1 MNYIDSVQN
10 ARVKI
15 YSKLKDKKYREEWKS
30 FIIEGEH
37 LIEEALKEHLVLTLF
52 CLNGKHP
59 FKIDPEDKV
68 EEIQASEAVL
78 QKLSS
83 NSSAPKYVAVCKYM
97 PKQEITGNRIIV
109 LDDVQDP
116 GNVGT
121 IIRSALSFGF
131 DGVILS
137 KNGVDLYNE
146 KLIRSTQGA
155 IFRFPVERCD
165 VLPRIRELKNQGY
178 YIVGTS
184 LQNGCGL
191 SKIMEKEK
199 MVIVLGNEGSGVSKG
214 VLVLSD
220 INAFIEMS
228 NFESL
233 NVGVAAGIMMYNFRK
248 DKE

>member
-10 ARVKI
+10 VRVKM
-15 YSKLKDKKYREEWKS
+15 YSKLKEKKYREEWKN
-30 FIIEGEH
+30 FLVEGEH

-59 FKIDPEDKV
+59 FKISPQDKV

-78 QKLSS
+78 EKLSS
-83 NSSAPKYVAVCKYM
+83 TNSPAQYVAVCKFI
-97 PKQEITGNRIIV
+97 PKRPIEGKRIIV

-121 IIRSALSFGF
+121 IVRSALSFGF
-131 DGVILS
+131 DGLILS

-155 IFRFPVERCD
+155 IFRLPIERCD
-165 VLPRIRELKNQGY
+165 ILPKIKELKNQGY

-191 SKIMEKEK
+191 SKIMEKDK

-220 INAFIEMS
+220 INAFIEME

-233 NVGVAAGIMMYNFRK
+233 NVGVAAGIMMYNFRAN
-248 DKE
+248 KE

>member
-10 ARVKI
+10 VRVKM
-15 YSKLKDKKYREEWKS
+15 YSKLKEKKYREEWKN
-30 FIIEGEH
+30 FLIEGEH
-37 LIEEALKEHLVLTLF
+37 LIEEALKAHLVQVIF
-52 CLNGKHP
+52 CLNGKHS
-59 FKIDPEDKV
+59 FKLDASDKI
-68 EEIQASEAVL
+68 ELIHASEAVM

-83 NSSAPKYVAVCKYM
+83 NSSTPKYVAVCKFM
-97 PKQEITGNRIIV
+97 PKQNIEGKRIIV

-137 KNGVDLYNE
+137 DHGVDLYNE

-155 IFRFPVERCD
+155 IFRLPIERGPI
-165 VLPRIRELKNQGY
+165 LPRIKQLKNDGY

-191 SKIMEKEK
+191 GKILERDK
-199 MVIVLGNEGSGVSKG
+199 MVIVLGNEGSGVSTG

-220 INAFIEMS
+220 INAFIEME

-233 NVGVAAGIMMYNFRK
+233 NVGVAAGIMMYNFRAN
-248 DKE
+248 KE